1 MTWVFAQ
8 DVLFLVWVFMLLLTQ
23 LYFVVIKG
31 ITTNE
36 QMRAGRYAYLTVE
49 FGSIVHNVFDRG
61 IFNNFIDFFEIDWFG
76 FQPVNVDWR
85 YKFEYGPEFREPRQ
99 LSEGDGGHIV

>member
-1 MTWVFAQ
+1 
-8 DVLFLVWVFMLLLTQ
+8 MLLLTQ
-23 LYFVVIKG
+23 LYFVVVKG

-36 QMRAGRYAYLTVE
+36 QMRAGRLEFASIWFFDFFRYSYLTVE

-76 FQPVNVDWR
+76 LQPLNVDWR
-85 YKFEYGPEFREPRQ
+85 YKFGEIF
-99 LSEGDGGHIV
+99 